1 MFDAIT
7 TGVRAHMLAH
17 ITVAVQGEPQLVV
30 PREAVLLR
38 RDTRVVL
45 VRHGECQLE
54 RRPVIV
60 GTSVDT
66 RLVIL
71 SGVNEGDEVV
81 SAGAVLLDGEL
92 DRLL

>member
-1 MFDAIT
+1 MA
-7 TGVRAHMLAH
+7 RCSCS
-17 ITVAVQGEPQLVV
+17 
-30 PREAVLLR
+30 R
-38 RDTRVVL
+38 
-45 VRHGECQLE
+45 VRHGAAELE
-54 RRPVIV
+54 RRPVVV

-71 SGVNEGDEVV
+71 SGVSEGEEVV

>member
-1 MFDAIT
+1 M
-7 TGVRAHMLAH
+7 
-17 ITVAVQGEPQLVV
+17 
-30 PREAVLLR
+30 
-38 RDTRVVL
+38 
-45 VRHGECQLE
+45 
-54 RRPVIV
+54 V

-71 SGVNEGDEVV
+71 SGVSEGEEVV